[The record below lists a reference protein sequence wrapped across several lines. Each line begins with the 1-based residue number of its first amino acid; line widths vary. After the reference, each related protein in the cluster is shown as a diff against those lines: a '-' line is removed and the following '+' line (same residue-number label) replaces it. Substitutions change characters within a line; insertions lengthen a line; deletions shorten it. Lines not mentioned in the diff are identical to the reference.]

1 MRTEERNSYSILG
14 SEAYKNIGV
23 WGLMICK
30 RGYRGYDYEER
41 IIGQGVLDYE
51 DQRADYEERGNDE
64 MHMMRRGFGGQY

>member
-1 MRTEERNSYSILG
+1 
-14 SEAYKNIGV
+14 
-23 WGLMICK
+23 MICK

-51 DQRADYEERGNDE
+51 DQRVDYEERGNDE